1 MYPTSSEENFFGGF
15 LSFLPNALAFCEE
28 EQYNNFE
35 FTIKVGKYMNDK
47 EFDLDFDFEKEYG
60 IDLPKDVDTSAI
72 DDDLDLKAILES
84 DFTEEAELFHAE
96 YQNDF
101 DYGPEDTAVEA
112 DPVEEEPD
120 LLFPEVSD
128 PAQRSIEDLMD
139 EDDDLFFDDD
149 DQPDEELPEEAAVEE
164 PVRRRERKPSAAR
177 WNPLKQRPAP
187 EPQEPKAED
196 PAAPKRKPVSKMRQ
210 FKNET
215 LPLLILGMA
224 AVLIVFF
231 VVGSVTRLIG
241 NSIRNNQQELQASES
256 KMNEE
261 QRLALEA
268 QNLLDEAALLA
279 AGYDYDG
286 AIAKLESYS
295 GNISEHSEITMRLSE
310 YKQTMNSLIAHNDP
324 AVPNLSFHMLIA
336 DPSRAFTNQKWGDS
350 YNKNFV
356 TVDEFQKILEQLYE
370 NGYVLVEMEHF
381 IAETVTGDTVTYSSK
396 PIYLPDGKKPIM
408 ITETMVNYYNY
419 MIDGSGDGIPDKEG
433 AGFASKLVVDDLTG
447 NIQAEMVN
455 ASGETVR
462 GDYDLVPI
470 LEKFIEE
477 HPDFSY
483 KGARATLAITG
494 DEGIF
499 GYRIN
504 STTKNTKGEDYYNKE
519 VEGAKKIVAALKEKG
534 YELAC
539 YTYSNIDYGKKSAND
554 IQADISSWKV
564 EIMPVVGTL
573 DTIVYAKSSDI
584 SSTGTYTG
592 SKYNVLY
599 DAGFRFFIGNGN
611 VPSAEVNSA
620 YVRQKRLMVTGQY
633 MAHTAGMYKD
643 YFDAKVVL
651 NSLRG
656 NVPQ

>member
-1 MYPTSSEENFFGGF
+1 
-15 LSFLPNALAFCEE
+15 
-28 EQYNNFE
+28 
-35 FTIKVGKYMNDK
+35 MNDK

-84 DFTEEAELFHAE
+84 DFTEEAELFNAE

-101 DYGPEDTAVEA
+101 DYGPEETVEEA
-112 DPVEEEPD
+112 PAPAEYAEEEPD
-120 LLFPEVSD
+120 LLFTDVPEMD
-128 PAQRSIEDLMD
+128 QRTIEELMA
-139 EDDDLFFDDD
+139 EDDALIYEKE
-149 DQPDEELPEEAAVEE
+149 QPAAELPEEEIVSEE
-164 PVRRRERKPSAAR
+164 PVRRRRERKSPMER

-196 PAAPKRKPVSKMRQ
+196 PNAPKRKPLSPMRR

-224 AVLIVFF
+224 AILIVFF
-231 VVGSVTRLIG
+231 VVGSATRAIG
-241 NSIRNNQQELQASES
+241 ESIRNNQQQQEASES

-279 AGYDYDG
+279 AGYDYEG

-295 GNISEHSEITMRLSE
+295 GNISEHSEITMRVSE

-336 DPSRAFTNQKWGDS
+336 DPSRAFTDQKWGDS

-370 NGYVLVEMEHF
+370 KGYVLVEMEHF
-381 IAETVTGDTVTYSSK
+381 IAETITGDTVTYSSK
-396 PIYLPDGKKPIM
+396 PIYLPDGKKPVM

-419 MIDGSGDGIPDKEG
+419 MIDSSGDGIPDKDG
-433 AGFASKLVVDDLTG
+433 AGFACKLVVDDLTG
-447 NIQAEMVN
+447 KIQAEIVN

-483 KGARATLAITG
+483 KGARATLAVTG

-504 STTKNTKGEDYYNKE
+504 ASTKNTKGEDYYNKE

-539 YTYSNIDYGKKSAND
+539 YTYANIDYGKKNATD
-554 IQADISSWKV
+554 IQADIASWKV

-599 DAGFRFFIGNGN
+599 DAGFRYFISNGN
-611 VPSAEVNSA
+611 IPSAEVNSA
-620 YVRQKRLMVTGQY
+620 YVRMKRVMVTGQY